1 MTPWHIDIMNNC
13 DVEDEC
19 VMAGCK
25 EMDEEAKTTVD
36 DKTLTHCQI
45 TRIIPVPYT
54 KVHFAM

>member
-1 MTPWHIDIMNNC
+1 
-13 DVEDEC
+13 
-19 VMAGCK
+19 MAGCT

-54 KVHFAM
+54 KIHFAM